1 MAHGKIGSKAKG
13 SEAGFRLTD
22 QQRSLWAKT
31 NMNNDEQR
39 GFWSPLYV
47 HMADSANI
55 ARYLWNEW
63 LPISERRFI
72 ADSVG
77 GDDATAEALT
87 VWLAGIHDIGKATP
101 NFQCKVSD
109 RAEVVRE
116 MGLEVPSPQMMHG
129 RSHPHAFMS
138 EVILDKWLSGRGWEY
153 PSTYSCI
160 VGGHHGAPPSNERV
174 LDNICMDSC
183 NFSNEV
189 LGDDEW
195 QSVQNDLLE
204 WMFAYSGMSRCESP
218 LSSLGLFQPVE
229 VLLTGIVIMADWI
242 ASNTDFFPLSNG
254 SAQMDELYVRAGL
267 AWKQLALPSA
277 WRASELVL
285 DESDGVE
292 RLFHE
297 RFVGLPREA
306 HLRSAQVAAV
316 QTACSM
322 DESGL
327 IIIEAPMG
335 NGKTE
340 ASLLCAEILA
350 RKFGDGGVA
359 YLLPTMATSNAMF
372 ARVGA
377 WLELLVQTCGMSS
390 QAIQLLHSKAA
401 LNPNYTRL
409 KEWHG
414 SWMGDGIATDGEDER
429 IIAHQWFGGRK
440 RGLLAPFVVGTV
452 DQLLMAALKTKHV
465 QLRHLGLAGKIVVI
479 DEVHAYDAYM
489 STYLKRVLTWL
500 GAYGVPTI
508 LLSAT
513 LPPKR
518 REELMHAYRGYD
530 KNPRNRTSKRRD
542 LGEVPCDS
550 NGQLAYPLITSLVR
564 NKDVHPSYMACTTNG
579 PGTDIYLDF
588 PSDDDG
594 TLIQILS
601 ELLSDGGCAC
611 VLRNTVTRAQA
622 TYRMLKE
629 SLSDALK
636 GAQLKLVHSRFIAAD
651 RLQNDAELLRLLG
664 SDSSR
669 RPEKLIVVGT
679 QVMEQSLDIDFDVMI
694 TDIAPIDLLLQRM
707 GRLHRHTRGEKQ
719 RERPIGLRRARCY
732 IVGVKDWE
740 TTPPT
745 FAQGIDKVY
754 PEALLLRTILALH
767 GRSNTCESAVV
778 NLPHDIAGLVK
789 SVYEEPGLEADGA
802 MSVFAIPDT
811 WQPKFAEAERTL
823 ETNREKS
830 TSNAEVWLLDKPQI
844 QRSKNLVG
852 WLRESLM
859 MTDENIARATVR
871 DSQESIEVVA
881 VQEQGESLY
890 VFPWV
895 NNADGSEPVSRLLG
909 SGEEIPD
916 DDTACL
922 AATCTVS
929 LPPTLSMPWNAE
941 HIIHALETHCHI
953 PGWQNSRWLKGQLVL
968 VFNEAGE
975 TTIDTGND
983 VYRLKYSQGT
993 GLELID
999 TKKGERE

>member
-160 VGGHHGAPPSNERV
+160 VGGHHGVPPSNEELKDIR
-174 LDNICMDSC
+174 LKSC
-183 NFSNEV
+183 NSSNEV

-195 QSVQNDLLE
+195 QSVQNDLLD
-204 WMFAYSGMSRCESP
+204 WMLTYSGMSKCEQT
-218 LSSLGLFQPVE
+218 LSSLGLTQPVE

-254 SAQMDELYVRAGL
+254 PVGVNELYVRADF

-316 QTACSM
+316 QAACSM
-322 DESGL
+322 DEPGL

-340 ASLLCAEILA
+340 ASLLCAEILM
-350 RKFGDGGVA
+350 RKFGNGGIA

-372 ARVGA
+372 TRVEK
-377 WLELLVQTCGMSS
+377 WLELLVQTCDSSS
-390 QAIQLLHSKAA
+390 QTMQLLHSKAA
-401 LNPNYTRL
+401 LNPDYVHL
-409 KEWHG
+409 KRWKS
-414 SWMGDGIATDGEDER
+414 SWMGDTGQFGEEER
-429 IIAHQWFGGRK
+429 VIAHQWFGGRK
-440 RGLLAPFVVGTV
+440 RGLLASFVVGTV
-452 DQLLMAALKTKHV
+452 DQLLMAALKTRHV
-465 QLRHLGLAGKIVVI
+465 QLRHLGLAGKVVVI

-489 STYLKRVLTWL
+489 STYLRRVLVWL
-500 GAYGVPTI
+500 GAYGAPTI

-513 LPPKR
+513 LPPER
-518 REELMHAYRGYD
+518 RKELMHAYRGRD
-530 KNPRNRTSKRRD
+530 KSSRGRASKRRD
-542 LGEVPCDS
+542 LQEAPRNS
-550 NGQLAYPLITSLVR
+550 IGQPAYPLVTSLVCDKEVPPTYAACSIDDMGI
-564 NKDVHPSYMACTTNG
+564 NVH
-579 PGTDIYLDF
+579 LDF
-588 PSDDDG
+588 LSDDDE
-594 TLIQILS
+594 TLVQVLS
-601 ELLSDGGCAC
+601 GLLSDGGCAC
-611 VLRNTVTRAQA
+611 VLRNTVARAQA
-622 TYRMLKE
+622 TYRMLEEHLGKE
-629 SLSDALK
+629 LSSAK
-636 GAQLKLVHSRFIAAD
+636 IRLVHSRFIAAD
-651 RLQNDAELLRLLG
+651 RLRNDADLLALLG
-664 SDSSR
+664 PDASK

-679 QVMEQSLDIDFDVMI
+679 QVMEQSLDIDFDVMF

-719 RERPIGLRRARCY
+719 CERPIGLRRAHCY
-732 IVGVKDWE
+732 IVGVEDWRVD
-740 TTPPT
+740 PPA
-745 FAQGIDKVY
+745 FSQGISSVY
-754 PEALLLRTILALH
+754 PEALLLRTILALQSRGDAGEH
-767 GRSNTCESAVV
+767 VVV
-778 NLPHDIAGLVK
+778 NLPHDIADLVEY
-789 SVYEEPGLEADGA
+789 VYTFNGEDENSA
-802 MSVFAIPDT
+802 SSSAIVVPDT
-811 WQPKFAEAERTL
+811 WKSKFDEAQEKLQQKQTIAVSRAET
-823 ETNREKS
+823 
-830 TSNAEVWLLDKPQI
+830 WLLGQPQF
-844 QRSKNLVG
+844 QNSRGLLG
-852 WLRESLM
+852 WLRESLKM
-859 MTDENIARATVR
+859 VDESIGMATVR
-871 DSQESIEVVA
+871 DSRESIEVVA
-881 VQEQGESLY
+881 IQERDKSLY
-890 VFPWV
+890 IFPWV
-895 NNADGSEPVSRLLG
+895 KNADGSEPTSRLL
-909 SGEEIPD
+909 SNGEEAFD
-916 DDTACL
+916 DDVARL
-922 AATCTVS
+922 AAACTVN
-929 LPPTLSMPWNAE
+929 LPSELSNDKNTE
-941 HIIHALETHCHI
+941 DLIHALETRCQI
-953 PGWQNSRWLKGQLVL
+953 PGWQDSRWLKGQLVL
-968 VFNEAGE
+968 VFDEFGEA
-975 TTIDTGND
+975 TIDTGI
-983 VYRLKYSQGT
+983 VVHHLKYSQST
-993 GLELID
+993 GLKLID